1 MPDGTS
7 FREFVL
13 LFQDDLNLRYG
24 NGSPIEY
31 LAESEDA
38 EDTGQKGFNYRTEP
52 LWFRMGYA
60 PSTPL
65 TTTRT
70 FDFRKV
76 LTNAQ
81 VGGDPE
87 TPLFQVEVGTPV
99 RVRVLQPGGH
109 ARNHVFQMHGHIWEE
124 QPYIKNSTYL
134 GFNPLSEWKGA
145 QGMHGPTNH
154 FDVMLRN
161 GAGGRFGVLGDYLF
175 RDQSSFL
182 FDGGLWG
189 IMRVLPRGALG
200 SDYYPYYCDPCGACA
215 YPASTTSDASVQ
227 IQCLPPP
234 DPCYGTDPVYSSSS
248 DPTTQ
253 RAQPI
258 CMDTQSTSSTTTT
271 SSTTSSPT
279 GTRTT
284 TPRTS
289 TSTTPKTS
297 P

>member
-1 MPDGTS
+1 VPSPREFGAINLSSSDPIEHAGKGAIGALVIEPEGSWWQEGTTQSQYLLEAYPSQMQATVWTADGGH

-24 NGSPIEY
+24 NGAPIEY
-31 LAESEDA
+31 LADAEDP

-52 LWFRMGYA
+52 LWFRMGFA
-60 PSTPL
+60 PTTPL
-65 TTTRT
+65 STTRT
-70 FDFRKV
+70 FDFRRV

-99 RVRVLQPGGH
+99 RMRVLQPGGH

-124 QPYIKNSTYL
+124 LPYIRNSSNL
-134 GFNPLSEWKGA
+134 GSNPLSEWKGA

-154 FDVMLRN
+154 FDVMLKN

-175 RDQSSFL
+175 RDQSSFM

-200 SDYYPYYCDPCGACA
+200 STYSPWPEPCVPEPGYDC
-215 YPASTTSDASVQ
+215 
-227 IQCLPPP
+227 IL
-234 DPCYGTDPVYSSSS
+234 SS
-248 DPTTQ
+248 
-253 RAQPI
+253 
-258 CMDTQSTSSTTTT
+258 
-271 SSTTSSPT
+271 
-279 GTRTT
+279 
-284 TPRTS
+284 S
-289 TSTTPKTS
+289 TSTTPSTTTTN